1 MKVELAGENDSDTAS
16 KDWMCSGYSGGME
29 FDMNTTQSYRS
40 SWLLLKLFLEILFGG
55 CVVGFLALG
64 LVTFSQQT
72 RFLVEVEALFVFAY
86 ACFIWG
92 FASGYDFYEKENKDG
107 EDY

>member
-1 MKVELAGENDSDTAS
+1 MEVELAGENDSDTAS
-16 KDWMCSGYSGGME
+16 KDWICW
-29 FDMNTTQSYRS
+29 R
-40 SWLLLKLFLEILFGG
+40 LLKLFLEILFGG